1 MASGNLVLGTLRGK
15 LGDMVTYRSLGK
27 QRVRAKASSVKN
39 PKSILQTLQRT
50 VLSSAAKTVAVL
62 DPIVNHSFQSVAYGP
77 ESKRYAR
84 KLIMKVLREQLV
96 AAYNDEART
105 TSAQQVG
112 AFPMYGNGAAVA
124 PYLISQGS
132 ITAPQYTCE
141 ESKGNSFGGY
151 VAGFTPTA
159 STSVYAFLRAMGA
172 DINTQVTLVFLT
184 PRKVGEHPNGTS
196 FYSGDLRL
204 VRLNFLPEKI
214 QAPLFTDGSGQDGAP
229 FIIDSDNVDIARS
242 NNVESALFYGSE
254 VETGAIAYKYA
265 DTAGASE
272 NSVGAFAVIL
282 SRYENDKWLRSTARL
297 AVPYPIENTED
308 AQVAQPGIGFNYFE
322 ELLEAE
328 IEAQAVAEDRYLNKE
343 KN

>member
-15 LGDMVTYRSLGK
+15 LGDVVTYRSLG
-27 QRVRAKASSVKN
+27 QQRARVRVRNVKN
-39 PKSILQTLQRT
+39 PKSILQTIQRT
-50 VLSSAAKTVAVL
+50 VLSTAAKTVAVL
-62 DPIVNHSFQSVAYGP
+62 DPIINHSFQSVAYGP

-112 AFPMYGNGAAVA
+112 AFPMYASGAAVA
-124 PYLISQGS
+124 SYLISQGS
-132 ITAPQYTCE
+132 ITAPKYSCA
-141 ESKGNSFGGY
+141 ESRGSAFGGFI
-151 VAGFTPTA
+151 AGFEPSAT
-159 STSVYAFLRAMGA
+159 TSVYGFLQALGA
-172 DINTQVTLVFLT
+172 DINTQVTLVFIT
-184 PRKVGEHPNGTS
+184 PRKVGEHTNGTS
-196 FYSGDLRL
+196 FYSGELRL
-204 VRLNFLPEKI
+204 VRLNFLPDRI
-214 QAPLFTDGSGQDGAP
+214 LSPLFTDGSGQDGAP
-229 FIIDSDNVDIARS
+229 FIIDSDNLDVKRS
-242 NNVESALFYGSE
+242 NNYLSALFYGSE

-265 DTAGASE
+265 DTTGADA

-297 AVPYPIENTED
+297 AVPYPIEDTAE
-308 AQVAQPGIGFNYFE
+308 AQTAQQGIGFNYFE